1 MTLGGRIRELRRK
14 AGLTQSELAE
24 RIGYST
30 KASISKIESDVLDVN
45 QSTIVALAKALG
57 VTPSTLMGW
66 DDEENN
72 PEKSNIAYVIKDGI
86 YNIPLYESV
95 SAGFGATAQDCIID
109 YIHKDIRNP
118 YEAKETIA
126 IKVAGDSMYPKIE
139 DGDTIVIHKQDSVDS
154 GQIAVV
160 LIDGEDA
167 VVKKVKY
174 DKSWVDLISINPE
187 YKTRHFEK
195 EEVNRLRVLGLVK
208 QIIKTV

>member
-72 PEKSNIAYVIKDGI
+72 PEKSSR
-86 YNIPLYESV
+86 PS
-95 SAGFGATAQDCIID
+95 T
-109 YIHKDIRNP
+109 
-118 YEAKETIA
+118 
-126 IKVAGDSMYPKIE
+126 
-139 DGDTIVIHKQDSVDS
+139 
-154 GQIAVV
+154 
-160 LIDGEDA
+160 
-167 VVKKVKY
+167 
-174 DKSWVDLISINPE
+174 
-187 YKTRHFEK
+187 
-195 EEVNRLRVLGLVK
+195 
-208 QIIKTV
+208 